1 MVVQSTITTERSRNS
16 VRKEGFLTQMYNFLS
31 KHMDSKILILL
42 FSILIIATGCNSSST
57 NLDSASDTN
66 RVISEDDS
74 SLYYKFYNG
83 DTIGIAINKTNMQG
97 QKVGRWLE
105 SYTTDYTSI
114 ADVFYISGQKM
125 VDLYVLA

>member
-1 MVVQSTITTERSRNS
+1 
-16 VRKEGFLTQMYNFLS
+16 MY
-31 KHMDSKILILL
+31 SKILILL
-42 FSILIIATGCNSSST
+42 FSILVIATGCDSRST

-114 ADVFYISGQKM
+114 ADVFYISGQKKWSIY
-125 VDLYVLA
+125 LFWHKR